1 MLGNRWMQR
10 LVNVYQK
17 YAYLMRGR
25 YGRLDQINKALLIV
39 WAVFTIFDHW
49 IPYFIGNITALV
61 ALVLVIYRFCS
72 KKIYP
77 RSNENQKFILWLNRV
92 KDFFKGKK
100 SPYTYFKCPECK
112 QKMRAPKGR
121 GKIKVTCKN
130 CHTQFVKKV

>member
-1 MLGNRWMQR
+1 MQR
-10 LVNVYQK
+10 LMKFYQK

-39 WAVFTIFDHW
+39 WAVMLIFDRW
-49 IPYFIGNITALV
+49 IPFYSGNILSFIAL
-61 ALVLVIYRFCS
+61 ALVLYRFCS

-77 RSNENQKFILWLNRV
+77 RSNENQAFVQWIARV

-100 SPYTYFKCPECK
+100 GTYSYFKCPECK

-121 GKIKVTCKN
+121 GKIKITCKN
-130 CHTQFVKKV
+130 CHAQFIKKV

>member
-1 MLGNRWMQR
+1 MGNIWIQR
-10 LVNVYQK
+10 LTKFYQK

-39 WAVFTIFDHW
+39 WAVMMIFDRW
-49 IPYFIGNITALV
+49 IPFYIGNILAIAAFV
-61 ALVLVIYRFCS
+61 LVLYRFCS

-77 RSNENQKFILWLNRV
+77 RSNENQKFVQWLARM
-92 KDFFKGKK
+92 KDFLKGKNGT
-100 SPYTYFKCPECK
+100 YRYFKCPECK

-121 GKIKVTCKN
+121 GKIKVTCKH